1 MSNHSSA
8 ATMGDVTGL
17 EDRKS
22 QDNADTSVKN
32 NEGPQQENKQGEE
45 KGTTNTVETKNDP
58 AFKNARK
65 STQAMIRRATKL
77 KREAG
82 NIKQTWTYGMA
93 ESALDEVDELHK
105 TALIA
110 VRKAIEVEKTEGEKL
125 KVELQEEWHEA
136 RRTFANVLYD
146 YDYDESDPD
155 LNPYSDLWES
165 YEEDEEQDGVELKE

>member
-1 MSNHSSA
+1 MSTHSSA
-8 ATMGDVTGL
+8 ATMGDVTGP

-32 NEGPQQENKQGEE
+32 NEEPQQENKQGEE
-45 KGTTNTVETKNDP
+45 KGTTNSVETKNDP
-58 AFKNARK
+58 AFKDARK
-65 STQAMIRRATKL
+65 AIQAMIRRATKL

-82 NIKQTWTYGMA
+82 NIVLTWTYH
-93 ESALDEVDELHK
+93 ETELALDEVDELHK

-136 RRTFANVLYD
+136 RCTFASALPY

-155 LNPYSDLWES
+155 LHPYSDLWES
-165 YEEDEEQDGVELKE
+165 YEEQDGVELKE